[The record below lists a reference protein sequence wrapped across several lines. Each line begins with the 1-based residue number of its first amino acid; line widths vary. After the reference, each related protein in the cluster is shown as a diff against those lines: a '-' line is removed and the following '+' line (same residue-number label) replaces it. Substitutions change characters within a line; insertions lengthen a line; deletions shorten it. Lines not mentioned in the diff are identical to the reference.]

1 MKRKLWSILIVLFLA
16 AGTVCLTGCEEDDTK
31 DEVEKTETKAVDK
44 PQQAESVK
52 QQTGSVKV
60 KLATTMGDIVLELDP
75 EKAPVSVANFV
86 QYIND
91 GFFDGLIFHRV
102 MPNFMIQAGGFDND
116 LNKKE
121 PRAPIINEASNG
133 LRNNRGTIAMA
144 RTNAPNSA
152 TSQFF
157 INHRNN
163 PNLDFKGPNTG
174 YAVFGAVVEGMH
186 VVDAIATVKQQPKR
200 AKNGQGLPNC
210 PAENVVITSA
220 EVVSGK

>member
-1 MKRKLWSILIVLFLA
+1 MKRKLWSILIVVFLA
-16 AGTVCLTGCEEDDTK
+16 AGIVCLTGCEEDETK
-31 DEVEKTETKAVDK
+31 KEVEKTETKVVAK
-44 PQQAESVK
+44 PQQTESV
-52 QQTGSVKV
+52 QV

-75 EKAPVSVANFV
+75 ARAPVSVANFV
-86 QYIND
+86 QYVND

-102 MPNFMIQAGGFDND
+102 IPGFMIQGGGFDND

-121 PRAPIINEASNG
+121 PRASIVNETGNKV
-133 LRNNRGTIAMA
+133 RNLRGTIAMA

-157 INHRNN
+157 INHKDNAS
-163 PNLDFKGPNTG
+163 LDFDGPYGG

-186 VVDAIATVKQQPKR
+186 VVDAIAKVRQQPKR
-200 AKNGQGLPNC
+200 TKNGQSLPNC
-210 PAENVVITSA
+210 PAENVIITSV